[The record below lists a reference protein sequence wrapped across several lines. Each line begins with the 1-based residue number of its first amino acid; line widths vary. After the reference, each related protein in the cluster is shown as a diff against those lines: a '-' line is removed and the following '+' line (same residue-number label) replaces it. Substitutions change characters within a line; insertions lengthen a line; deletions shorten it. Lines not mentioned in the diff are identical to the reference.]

1 MIGGRIKTLRIK
13 KGYSINELSEK
24 AEVSKSYLSYIERG
38 IQENPSLQV
47 LSRIART
54 LDANLEDLLEEN
66 KEEITDLSKLDEEW
80 VSLVKEA
87 IRQGI
92 TKEDFSYYLEFIKF
106 KKMNGGNV

>member
-1 MIGGRIKTLRIK
+1 M
-13 KGYSINELSEK
+13 
-24 AEVSKSYLSYIERG
+24 SYIERG

-66 KEEITDLSKLDEEW
+66 KLEITDLSKLDEEW

-92 TKEDFSYYLEFIKF
+92 TKRISPTIWSLL
-106 KKMNGGNV
+106 NLRR

>member
-13 KGYSINELSEK
+13 KGYSINELSDK

-66 KEEITDLSKLDEEW
+66 KDEITDLSKLDEEW

-92 TKEDFSYYLEFIKF
+92 TKEDFAYYLEFIKF
-106 KKMNGGNV
+106 KKMKGGKA